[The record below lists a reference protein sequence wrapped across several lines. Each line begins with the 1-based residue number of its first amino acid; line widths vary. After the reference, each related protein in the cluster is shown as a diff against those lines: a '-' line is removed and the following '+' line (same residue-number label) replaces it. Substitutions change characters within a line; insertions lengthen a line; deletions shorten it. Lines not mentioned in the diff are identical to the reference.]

1 MALLTGIAI
10 AISLPR
16 CSRASADSAQ
26 SWPRLTDQQ
35 KTVLGQKLKAIP
47 KFPGVAI
54 ATYMDCDCFGFAQ
67 DIDDAARFAGVESVI
82 SPVPEEALDQGIE
95 VTSDNISDALKVLDA
110 LAAATH
116 GEIELILPR
125 ISSNAELA
133 RSSCLPSLGHHKV
146 KHGSMMAVKQKSVG
160 AGGHA

>member
-1 MALLTGIAI
+1 MRKFWTILALLTGIVI

-16 CSRASADSAQ
+16 CSRASADSTQ

-110 LAAATH
+110 IAAATH
-116 GEIELILPR
+116 GEIELSFNPIDHDVAAGR
-125 ISSNAELA
+125 
-133 RSSCLPSLGHHKV
+133 
-146 KHGSMMAVKQKSVG
+146 AVIFVG
-160 AGGHA
+160 KYPKKE

>member
-1 MALLTGIAI
+1 MPKFCTTSALLAIGIVI

-16 CSRASADSAQ
+16 CSGAFADSAQ

-47 KFPGVAI
+47 ELRRVAI
-54 ATYMDCDCFGFAQ
+54 ATYMDCDCAGFAQ
-67 DIDDAARFAGVESVI
+67 DIDDAARLGGVDSVI

-95 VTSDNISDALKVLDA
+95 VASDNILEALTVLDV

-116 GEIELILPR
+116 GEIELSFKP
-125 ISSNAELA
+125 ISHDMPVGRAVIY
-133 RSSCLPSLGHHKV
+133 LGRY
-146 KHGSMMAVKQKSVG
+146 AKQE
-160 AGGHA
+160 

>member
-1 MALLTGIAI
+1 MRNFWTILALLTGIVI
-10 AISLPR
+10 ATSLPQ
-16 CSRASADSAQ
+16 CSRASADGAQ

-35 KTVLGQKLKAIP
+35 KTALGQKLKAIQ
-47 KFPGVAI
+47 KFSGVAI

-116 GEIELILPR
+116 GEIELSFNP
-125 ISSNAELA
+125 ISHDVAA
-133 RSSCLPSLGHHKV
+133 GR
-146 KHGSMMAVKQKSVG
+146 AVIFVG
-160 AGGHA
+160 RYPKKK